1 MRTAAFGVLLWIAL
15 GALAPERQAG
25 HAEKEQ
31 QSRSRL
37 RDYGVPGNYG
47 VCPRKSAPPL
57 RRGNLPC
64 QEVREGIISPRQY
77 RGTERTAAE
86 SE

>member
-1 MRTAAFGVLLWIAL
+1 MRTAAFGVLLGIAL
-15 GALAPERQAG
+15 GALALESEPG

-31 QSRSRL
+31 EPRSRL
-37 RDYGVPGNYG
+37 RDYGV
-47 VCPRKSAPPL
+47 CPRKSAWPR